1 MGRAARNTD
10 NLPDRLKTEPAPNV
24 GCDDFALFGR
34 QRRHGPRDRLCIERL
49 ARGRP
54 EPFASILRRFRFT
67 APPSPHGP
75 DGHERLVAG
84 GAKQPCQGISR
95 RAGLLGQFH
104 KGLLH
109 GRFGIVAQLPC
120 VQHERRR
127 VRVEQP
133 TDQCGLDHV
142 TRVFVAL
149 VHYP

>member
-1 MGRAARNTD
+1 MGRAAGNTD
-10 NLPDRLKTEPAPNV
+10 NLSDRLKTEPAPNM

-34 QRRHGPRDRLCIERL
+34 QRRHGPRDLVCVDPLGIGYLEPL
-49 ARGRP
+49 A
-54 EPFASILRRFRFT
+54 SVLRRFVFSP
-67 APPSPHGP
+67 PPSPHGP
-75 DGHERLVAG
+75 DGHKRLVAG
-84 GAKQPCQGISR
+84 GAKQPWQGISR